1 MDFKAFLKPSD
12 NTKTK
17 ASVINFGFG
26 KQPKKT
32 NYETDKYFTN
42 RVVKTERNYITKV
55 DSESS
60 VRLKHD
66 TFYPE
71 NGLRL
76 KFNNVEN
83 IPLTSRIPN
92 KQIDDNG
99 QKIGYIG
106 HKTSVNTVNNNLSK
120 SKK

>member
-1 MDFKAFLKPSD
+1 MDFRTLIKPSD

-26 KQPKKT
+26 KQQKKM
-32 NYETDKYFTN
+32 NYETDKYFAN
-42 RVVKTERNYITKV
+42 RYAPVERNYITKV

-60 VRLKHD
+60 VRQKHD
-66 TFYPE
+66 TSYPE
-71 NGLRL
+71 NGLKL

-83 IPLTSRIPN
+83 IPLTARIPN

-99 QKIGYIG
+99 QKTSYIG
-106 HKTSVNTVNNNLSK
+106 HKTSVHVVNNNLSK